1 MDILQK
7 FTDIGLYN
15 IVNKIYMYIQS
26 DIIIHTD
33 IKKQINKWVKTEYNG
48 NYSIKDCTEKEY
60 DEIYHTRSRLRN
72 FKNFYFDAYNEYYN
86 IDLNPYSDTDTHIFY
101 KYYANE
107 SERKLCGC
115 YLQKYYA
122 NESEQ
127 FLCRCNNKEEEY
139 IYNGQY
145 IEIDDSDSD

>member
-7 FTDIGLYN
+7 FTNMGFYN

-33 IKKQINKWVKTEYNG
+33 IKNVINRWVKQEYNG
-48 NYSIKDCTEKEY
+48 NHLIKDCTEKEY
-60 DEIYHTRSRLRN
+60 EEIYDRYRRVKN
-72 FKNFYFDAYNEYYN
+72 FKNFYFDAYNDYYG
-86 IDLNPYSDTDTHIFY
+86 IDLNPYSDIDTHIFY

-107 SERKLCGC
+107 NKKKLCGC

-122 NESEQ
+122 NESEH
-127 FLCRCNNKEEEY
+127 FICRCNNKEEEY
-139 IYNGQY
+139 ILYN
-145 IEIDDSDSD
+145 DSDSD